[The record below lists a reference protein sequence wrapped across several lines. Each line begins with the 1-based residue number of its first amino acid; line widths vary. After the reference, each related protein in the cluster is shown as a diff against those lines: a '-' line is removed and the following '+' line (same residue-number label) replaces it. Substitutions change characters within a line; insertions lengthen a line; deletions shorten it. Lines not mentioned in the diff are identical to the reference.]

1 MKMQCEMKSGMIGA
15 IVVDITGSRFALGD
29 FNNVSPIQLC

>member
-1 MKMQCEMKSGMIGA
+1 MQSEMKSGMIGA
-15 IVVDITGSRFALGD
+15 IVGDIAGLRLALGD